1 MEENMNSSEKIAQGT
16 NLILEGLSEA
26 INEFVKNLSEV
37 LKTFNTLQCQKSKK
51 PRLPRKIKKQYK
63 KLGIYETWKEANGY
77 ARRCDVYC

>member
-1 MEENMNSSEKIAQGT
+1 MNSSEKIAQGT

-26 INEFVKNLSEV
+26 INEVVKNLSEV

-63 KLGIYETWKEANGY
+63 KLGIYETWKETNGY